1 VLSHRELFR
10 GITYDRLPSLERLLS
25 IGRGLSEG
33 MTRELPDEIRRD
45 AWEQLNPIHDLC
57 RYHGHIPLLTELAI
71 IADRRFLPAKAE
83 PYFVSFISVFAPD
96 ADMVADSYISA
107 RTYRPTP
114 GEVGEPII
122 PHPEL
127 YDPENALIVVELG
140 DAPRESLDIAAVS
153 TPPRRC
159 EAYRY
164 RFRLMATPQ
173 RPVLEQVT
181 QFADRFVSGVNARQH
196 TLHTSMLLRGAKLLL
211 LPFVRPHYEPA
222 TANGLPEDAAD
233 VTRGAE
239 KASPGGAVFVFV
251 VPQERASGVDD
262 IARDLAWLLA
272 AGSINESYSSVD
284 VTLRKQQLV
293 GKLIHGTTNAIRS
306 INTAELGQ
314 LLCKPGL
321 KFPRKVEDLN
331 ITMTTEDEAHRQ
343 ARLSAVAVALR
354 RSMLAEDTAAA
365 LLAFA
370 ETRYWRGSVRKKFQ
384 NGETTDLGALIDEA
398 FLLADNWK
406 NAPGGRYAPIDLST
420 TVTGPEGET
429 DGCWKI
435 PPRYL
440 SAKIIRG
447 ILAELMMNTS
457 MHGQRDMGMVNVH
470 CKIGASSQ
478 GGVSV
483 DFLNEVDRSYTPENP
498 PETASGFLAR
508 TREALAELDGM
519 ALEFEG
525 SLESGLF
532 AGRLWLGP
540 INAVT
545 GGRIEETE
553 SVSPTWEPDEQE
565 DL

>member
-1 VLSHRELFR
+1 MRAAVLSHRELFR
-10 GITYDRLPSLERLLS
+10 GISYDRLPSLERLLS
-25 IGRGLSEG
+25 IGRGLHEG
-33 MTRELPDEIRRD
+33 VTRELPEGLKSD
-45 AWEQLNPIHDLC
+45 ALEQLSPIHDLC

-71 IADRRFLPAKAE
+71 IADRRFLPVKAE
-83 PYFVSFISVFAPD
+83 PYFVSFINVFSPD
-96 ADMVADSYISA
+96 ADEIADSYVSA
-107 RTYRPTP
+107 RTYRSTP

-127 YDPENALIVVELG
+127 YDPANALIVVELG
-140 DAPRESLDIAAVS
+140 DTPNENLDIDSVS
-153 TPPRRC
+153 LQPRRS

-164 RFRLMATPQ
+164 RFKLIDKPQ
-173 RPVLEQVT
+173 HPVLEQVT
-181 QFADRFVSGVNARQH
+181 RFADRFVSEVSARPH

-222 TANGLPEDAAD
+222 TGNGAVPDAGDVLRGHPE
-233 VTRGAE
+233 
-239 KASPGGAVFVFV
+239 ASPGGAVFVFV

-321 KFPRKVEDLN
+321 KLPRSVDDLN
-331 ITMTTEDEAHRQ
+331 ITLNTPNEASRM

-384 NGETTDLGALIDEA
+384 NGEESDLAELIEEA

-406 NAPGGRYAPIDLST
+406 
-420 TVTGPEGET
+420 
-429 DGCWKI
+429 
-435 PPRYL
+435 
-440 SAKIIRG
+440 
-447 ILAELMMNTS
+447 
-457 MHGQRDMGMVNVH
+457 
-470 CKIGASSQ
+470 
-478 GGVSV
+478 
-483 DFLNEVDRSYTPENP
+483 
-498 PETASGFLAR
+498 
-508 TREALAELDGM
+508 
-519 ALEFEG
+519 
-525 SLESGLF
+525 
-532 AGRLWLGP
+532 
-540 INAVT
+540 
-545 GGRIEETE
+545 
-553 SVSPTWEPDEQE
+553 
-565 DL
+565 